1 MDPFIINVRR
11 ISGPHYDRCSLHNW
25 STPIWKMD
33 IVHRTA
39 SHPSRVLSFIFHKE
53 IETGYG
59 EFYVHNT
66 RKVKCNLLLYSFY
79 NFKSNV
85 SFPMCIIEY
94 TNLVKIKD
102 VRKVFCWTPR
112 DFLPSTNFKLKTIE
126 YKSGKN
132 IFFHLKI
139 KQFWCMWV
147 LAFSKPVFVYKHL
160 PLTIN
165 HYFTK

>member
-1 MDPFIINVRR
+1 MFDAYLVPIMTDVPFIIGPPLYEKWTLSIGQPLILRVFCHSFSIKKLKPDMVNSMFIIHVR
-11 ISGPHYDRCSLHNW
+11 
-25 STPIWKMD
+25 
-33 IVHRTA
+33 
-39 SHPSRVLSFIFHKE
+39 
-53 IETGYG
+53 
-59 EFYVHNT
+59 
-66 RKVKCNLLLYSFY
+66 
-79 NFKSNV
+79 SNV
-85 SFPMCIIEY
+85 IYFFTLFTTSNPMWALMCIIEY

-112 DFLPSTNFKLKTIE
+112 DLLPSTNFKLKTIE